1 MSASSLAGVARG
13 NHDVATERQRVLGI
27 MVSAAIMLIAVW
39 IAAPWRAPVA
49 GGETYGIAQLAQAR
63 EPAAIVTPAPVSFLV
78 RFRGSGPIARA
89 QALAA
94 RGREAEAARTIQAQ
108 LARQAS
114 FSGLCFDRFTLGAAE
129 VVLRSCSDVPAA
141 ERTTFQTRWLARL
154 NAMRTVEYADAN
166 TAAAPMR
173 APG

>member
-1 MSASSLAGVARG
+1 M
-13 NHDVATERQRVLGI
+13 ERQRLWGI
-27 MVSAAIMLIAVW
+27 VVSAAIMLIAVW
-39 IAAPWRAPVA
+39 LAAPWRAPMA
-49 GGETYGIAQLAQAR
+49 SGESYGIAQLAQAR
-63 EPAAIVTPAPVSFLV
+63 EPTPVVTPAPVGFIV

-89 QALAA
+89 QALAV
-94 RGREAEAARTIQAQ
+94 RGREAEAARMIQAQ

-129 VVLRSCSDVPAA
+129 VVLRSCSDVPAS

-154 NAMRTVEYADAN
+154 NAMRAVEYADAN
-166 TAAAPMR
+166 AAAAPMR